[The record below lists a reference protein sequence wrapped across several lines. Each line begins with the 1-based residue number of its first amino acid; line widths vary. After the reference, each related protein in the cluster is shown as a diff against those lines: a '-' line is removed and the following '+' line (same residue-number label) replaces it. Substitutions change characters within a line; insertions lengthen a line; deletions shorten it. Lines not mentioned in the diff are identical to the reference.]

1 MSGKDKQKMARE
13 VTEIG
18 ESRSRQKSHRR
29 PQEMCSYLQWN
40 RDPCVGTRTP
50 GLGTNMLLNN
60 SLGIF
65 KEAETLARS
74 IVSPF
79 L

>member
-1 MSGKDKQKMARE
+1 
-13 VTEIG
+13 
-18 ESRSRQKSHRR
+18 
-29 PQEMCSYLQWN
+29 MCSNKQWN

-50 GLGTNMLLNN
+50 GVGTNMSLNN

-74 IVSPF
+74 IVSLF